1 MVRGPVDLDGDFGVG
16 LGEVDGDALLGDV
29 LEVVGPSHARECGGN
44 HAMESGVGRG
54 HVHVGG
60 SQLLLV
66 LRLEGAELGVGD
78 PGVEEELVNLTE
90 VDFLEGADDLDDSVD
105 DDGELLRG
113 NARGAGEG
121 PGGVGETLG
130 LELLEAGHG
139 LGRDRLEELGRLDA
153 RAREGP
159 GRVGEVLRVE
169 LVESR
174 GSCGS
179 DGVEELARPDAR
191 GCEGPHRVR
200 KALRA
205 ELAETRESRDS
216 DGVEELGRLD
226 ARRRESPRHVG
237 QALRVVVA
245 HPSQTERSEVAH
257 SAVIHDALFTF
268 RAEFSDAMGCRRKVS
283 GVEVTAVSLEEP
295 KIALDGCVSA
305 GDLLPPGDLL
315 PHRRLLGRRALARAV
330 AVSRA

>member
-179 DGVEELARPDAR
+179 DGVEEL
-191 GCEGPHRVR
+191 
-200 KALRA
+200 
-205 ELAETRESRDS
+205 
-216 DGVEELGRLD
+216 GRLD